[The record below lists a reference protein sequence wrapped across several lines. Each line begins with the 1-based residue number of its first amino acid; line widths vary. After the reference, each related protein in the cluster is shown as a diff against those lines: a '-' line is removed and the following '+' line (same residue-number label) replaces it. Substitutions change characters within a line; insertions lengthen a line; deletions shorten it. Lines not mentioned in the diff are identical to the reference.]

1 MRVWVRLLR
10 CWMLV
15 MQAAWI
21 MARRLP
27 QADAATRQAFI
38 QRWSVQLLAVLGVS
52 LQTRGTW
59 TPTPQTPCLIVANHV
74 SWLDVMAIH
83 AVCPQARFVAKAEVH
98 RWPVM
103 GALVAGA
110 GTLFIERQKPRDAL
124 RVVHHM
130 ADALR
135 AGDTVAVFPE
145 GTTSTG
151 HSLLP
156 FHANLLQ
163 AAIAAEVPLQPVV
176 LRYSDERHAVSPAV
190 AYVGDTSLLRSLWWV
205 ASARGLRVQVEVL
218 PLIEATGLDRRQLA
232 AQVSGHIAA
241 RLSAEL

>member
-1 MRVWVRLLR
+1 MRAWMRLLR

-21 MARRLP
+21 MARHIP
-27 QADAATRQAFI
+27 SADLVARHVFI
-38 QRWSVQLLAVLGVS
+38 QRWSAQLLAVLGVS

-59 TPTPQTPCLIVANHV
+59 PQGACLIVANHV

-103 GALVAGA
+103 GKLAAGA
-110 GTLFIERQKPRDAL
+110 GTLFIEREKPRDAL

-130 ADALR
+130 AESLR

-151 HSLLP
+151 HGLLP
-156 FHANLLQ
+156 IHANLLQ
-163 AAIAAEVPLQPVV
+163 AAIAAEAPLQPVV
-176 LRYSDERHAVSPAV
+176 LRYSDAQHAVSPAV

-205 ASARGLRVQVEVL
+205 ASAKGLRVQVEAL
-218 PLIEATGLDRRQLA
+218 PLITCAGLDRRQLA
-232 AQVSGHIAA
+232 ALV
-241 RLSAEL
+241 AEQMGVKLQA